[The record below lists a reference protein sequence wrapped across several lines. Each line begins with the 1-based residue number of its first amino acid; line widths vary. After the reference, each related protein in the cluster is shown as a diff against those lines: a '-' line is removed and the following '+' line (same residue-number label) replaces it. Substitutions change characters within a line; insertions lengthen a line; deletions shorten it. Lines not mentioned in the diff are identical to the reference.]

1 MAGEVEWLTTH
12 GRWRS
17 DVFDNDIFSLEI
29 HMSVSAYR
37 GMLPVFGS
45 GVFVHPSAVVIGD
58 VTTGDDVSFW
68 PGSVTRGDVNSIRIG
83 DRSNVQDGAVLHVT
97 HDGPYTPGGREL
109 IIGCDVTIAH
119 MAMLHA
125 CTLGDRILVGIG
137 AILLDDVIV
146 EDDVM
151 IAAGSLVPPGKVLQS
166 GGLYKGTPAVR
177 VRELKDK
184 EIENLSYSARHN
196 VRVKNYHMEGV

>member
-1 MAGEVEWLTTH
+1 VLNHEPA
-12 GRWRS
+12 
-17 DVFDNDIFSLEI
+17 SLGI
-29 HMSVSAYR
+29 YMNVSAYR
-37 GMLPVFGS
+37 GKLPVFGS

-68 PGSVTRGDVNSIRIG
+68 PQSVTRGDVNSIRIG

-119 MAMLHA
+119 KVTLHA
-125 CTLGDRILVGIG
+125 CTLGDRILIGIG
-137 AILLDDVIV
+137 AIVLDDAVI
-146 EDDVM
+146 EADVM
-151 IAAGSLVPPGKVLQS
+151 VAAGSLVPPGKILHS

-177 VRELKDK
+177 VRDLKDR
-184 EIENLSYSARHN
+184 EIENLSYSARHY
-196 VRVKNYHMEGV
+196 VRVKNHHMES

>member
-1 MAGEVEWLTTH
+1 M
-12 GRWRS
+12 
-17 DVFDNDIFSLEI
+17 N
-29 HMSVSAYR
+29 VSAYR
-37 GMLPVFGS
+37 GKLPVFGS

-68 PGSVTRGDVNSIRIG
+68 PQSVTRGDVNSIRIG

-119 MAMLHA
+119 KVTLHA
-125 CTLGDRILVGIG
+125 CTLGDRILIGIG
-137 AILLDDVIV
+137 AIVLDDAVI
-146 EDDVM
+146 EADVM
-151 IAAGSLVPPGKVLQS
+151 VAAGSLVPPGKILHS

-177 VRELKDK
+177 VRDLKDR
-184 EIENLSYSARHN
+184 EIENLSYSARHY
-196 VRVKNYHMEGV
+196 VRVKNHHMES